1 MVPVPNPRVVYAKP
15 IPQGAWPV
23 VGEHLIYDNSRTID
37 PETVPLNGGFLTKV
51 LYLSPEPY
59 MRERMREEHI
69 ASYSSPMLAG
79 APVVGLCVMQIMR
92 SEKPEFKPGDF
103 VYGASHWELY
113 TVQPYMEARRNWNP
127 AEWPWWTANMD
138 DFGGAQKIPDPKGA
152 FPLSKYCS
160 VAGSPGMTAYVSWKK
175 YANAKK
181 GETVFVSA
189 GASAVGSLVIQ
200 LAKLY
205 GMKVIASA
213 GSDAKVE
220 YMRSLG
226 CDVPFNY
233 KKNAYSE
240 VLAEHGPLDVY
251 YDNVGAEALAAAF
264 DNMNL
269 FGRVIICGQVAEY
282 NVAPE
287 DRFGIKNTD
296 MIFKR
301 NVTVSGFLAP
311 YIAGEYMGKFL
322 EDVPRMLVEGKLKST
337 ERIYEG
343 MEAAPQAFVDM
354 LKGGWDTAEGKVV
367 VSLVGI

>member
-1 MVPVPNPRVVYAKP
+1 MAPVPNPRVVYAKP

-23 VGEHLIYDNSRTID
+23 VGEHLVYDNSRTID
-37 PETVPLNGGFLTKV
+37 PETVPLNGGFLTKA

-79 APVVGLCVMQIMR
+79 APVVGLCVMQIVR
-92 SEKPEFKPGDF
+92 SEKPEFKTGDL

-113 TVQPYMEARRNWNP
+113 TVQPYME
-127 AEWPWWTANMD
+127 
-138 DFGGAQKIPDPKGA
+138 DPKGA
-152 FPLSKYCS
+152 FSLAKYCS

-175 YANAKK
+175 YAKAKK

-189 GASAVGSLVIQ
+189 GASAVGSLIIQ
-200 LAKLY
+200 LAKLD
-205 GMKVIASA
+205 GMKVIGSA

-220 YMRSLG
+220 YLRSLG

-233 KKNAYSE
+233 KKKAYKE

-251 YDNVGAEALAAAF
+251 YDNVGAEALAAAL

-269 FGRVIICGQVAEY
+269 FGRVTICGQVAEY

-311 YIAGEYMGKFL
+311 YIAGEYMGKFF
-322 EDVPRMLVEGKLKST
+322 EDVPRMLAEGKLKST

-343 MEAAPQAFVDM
+343 MEAAPQAYVDM

-367 VSLVGI
+367 VSLVGM

>member
-1 MVPVPNPRVVYAKP
+1 MTPVLNPRVMYAKP

-23 VGEHLIYDNSRTID
+23 VGEHLVYDNSRTID
-37 PETVPLNGGFLTKV
+37 PDTVPLNGGFLTKA

-79 APVVGLCVMQIMR
+79 APVVGLCVMQIVR
-92 SEKPEFKPGDF
+92 SEKPEFKPGDL

-138 DFGGAQKIPDPKGA
+138 DFGGAQKIPDPNGA
-152 FPLSKYCS
+152 FSLAKYCS

-175 YANAKK
+175 YANAQ
-181 GETVFVSA
+181 ETVFVSA
-189 GASAVGSLVIQ
+189 GASAVGSLSCIVLI
-200 LAKLY
+200 APFR
-205 GMKVIASA
+205 MKVIASA

-220 YMRSLG
+220 YLRSLG

-233 KKNAYSE
+233 KKKVYKE
-240 VLAEHGPLDVY
+240 VLEEHGPLDVY
-251 YDNVGAEALAAAF
+251 YDNVGAEALAAAL

-282 NVAPE
+282 NVSPE

-311 YIAGEYMGKFL
+311 YIAGEYMGKFF
-322 EDVPRMLVEGKLKST
+322 EDVPRMLAEGKLKST

-367 VSLVGI
+367 VSLVGM